1 MNTNDRLLAVSAP
14 PFWHFGKTVKNQMQ
28 DITLALMPA
37 AIGAFM
43 VWGFAAVHVISLSV
57 VTCVIAEA
65 LCQKMM
71 GRALA
76 IYDYSAFVIGL
87 LFAFLLPATA
97 PWWIVVIGATLS
109 ITLGKNICGDYGAA
123 PLCAPVVGFLL
134 CFVSWP
140 IYTDPNAMLLATDL
154 VDPIVRLKYFGAEAV
169 SDISLKSLFMGE
181 QISAL
186 GAGQPA
192 MLLLGG
198 LFLCLRG
205 SISWQIPFAFIL
217 GVMGTAFVY
226 QQIDPN
232 MYASPLFHMA
242 TGSAM
247 LGAFFLATDAPSSP
261 NRVLNMFIYGILG
274 GILVIIIRVYGIYP
288 DGVPF
293 AILLINLLMPL
304 LEGRKQKPFGM
315 E

>member
-1 MNTNDRLLAVSAP
+1 MNTNEQLLAVSAP
-14 PFWHFGKTVKNQMQ
+14 PFWHCGKTVKNQMQ
-28 DITLALMPA
+28 DTAIALMPA
-37 AIGAFM
+37 MIASFM
-43 VWGFAAVHVISLSV
+43 VWGFSAVHVVSLSV
-57 VTCVIAEA
+57 VTCVIVEM

-76 IYDYSAFVIGL
+76 IYDYSAFVIGI

-97 PWWIVVIGATLS
+97 PWWLVVVGATFS

-123 PLCAPVVGFLL
+123 PLCAPVVGFLI

-140 IYTDPNAMLLATDL
+140 IFTDANAMLLSTDFI
-154 VDPIVRLKYFGAEAV
+154 DPLVRLKYFGAEAV
-169 SDISLKSLFMGE
+169 SDISINSLFMGE
-181 QISAL
+181 QIGAL
-186 GAGQPA
+186 GASQPA

-198 LFLCLRG
+198 IFLCLRG
-205 SISWQIPFAFIL
+205 SISWQIPLAFAL
-217 GVMGTAFVY
+217 GIMGTAFVY

-232 MYASPLFHMA
+232 MYAGPLFHMV

-247 LGAFFLATDAPSSP
+247 LATFFLATDAPSSP
-261 NRVLNMFIYGILG
+261 NRILNMFIYGILG
-274 GILVIIIRVYGIYP
+274 GVLVIIVRVYGIYP

-293 AILLINLLMPL
+293 VILLINLLMPL